1 MANKLVAR
9 KKIAT
14 HIARENS
21 LVKNK
26 RSMKKVVVLVI
37 IICMLIVA
45 TILLILHFVLNG
57 NSVYPID
64 IGVYSYEILNKYE
77 HVHDPTIGQQ
87 ANVDSIVHQ
96 RYATNHPFTQGLLYI
111 DGNTLIESS
120 GLYAVSYLRRFNLKT
135 GSTERF
141 YNITNNYF
149 AEGIALVIEPE
160 TYRKFIFVLTYKEN
174 TILVFDY
181 NTFELYNTF
190 EHDLVGYGL
199 TSNLDP
205 IHSIQDLRNGKF
217 ANYQKLWATSGNE
230 FLYELEIPN
239 NFKNVNKINIINKK
253 KVTCA
258 GFTMKHVNELEYHLQ
273 EKTIYANIFMTNLII
288 EIDISKGS
296 CLKII
301 NLTGLID
308 HNTHKQSIGRS
319 RESFL
324 NGIAINPVNSKE
336 ALPNLLVTGK
346 FWPNLFEI
354 KLVKNSA
361 LNAHSVLVEY
371 FKAIKHHH

>member
-9 KKIAT
+9 KKSAT
-14 HIARENS
+14 HIVRGNS
-21 LVKNK
+21 LIKNK
-26 RSMKKVVVLVI
+26 RSIKKVVVLAI
-37 IICMLIVA
+37 IICMLVVA
-45 TILLILHFVLNG
+45 TILLILHFVLDG
-57 NSVYPID
+57 NSGHPMD
-64 IGVYSYEILNKYE
+64 IGIYSYEIVNKYD

-87 ANVDSIVHQ
+87 ANVGSIVHQ
-96 RYATNHPFTQGLLYI
+96 RYITNNPFTQGLLYI

-205 IHSIQDLRNGKF
+205 IHSIQDLKNGKF
-217 ANYQKLWATSGNE
+217 ANYQKLWTTSGNE

-239 NFKNVNKINIINKK
+239 NFKNVNKINIINKTK
-253 KVTCA
+253 ITCA
-258 GFTMKHVNELEYHLQ
+258 GFTMKQVNELEYHLQ
-273 EKTIYANIFMTNLII
+273 EKTIYANIFMTNIVI
-288 EIDISKGS
+288 EIDITKGS

-308 HNTHKQSIGRS
+308 HNTNKKNIGRS

-336 ALPNLLVTGK
+336 SLPNLLVTGK

-354 KLVKNSA
+354 KLIKSSG
-361 LNAHSVLVEY
+361 LNAHSLLIEY
-371 FKAIKHHH
+371 FKAIKR

>member
-14 HIARENS
+14 YIIRENS
-21 LVKNK
+21 LVKKK
-26 RSMKKVVVLVI
+26 RSIKRVVILVI
-37 IICMLIVA
+37 IICMLIAA

-57 NSVYPID
+57 NSGYPID
-64 IGVYSYEILNKYE
+64 IGIYSYEIINKYD
-77 HVHDPTIGQQ
+77 HVHDPIIGQQ

-96 RYATNHPFTQGLLYI
+96 RYISNYPFTQGLLYL

-120 GLYAVSYLRRFNLKT
+120 GLYAVSYLRKFKLNT
-135 GSTERF
+135 GDTERY
-141 YNITNNYF
+141 YNLTNNYF

-174 TILVFDY
+174 TILAFDY

-190 EHDLVGYGL
+190 EHDLNGYGL

-205 IHSIQDLRNGKF
+205 IHSVEDLKNGKF
-217 ANYQKLWATSGNE
+217 ANYQKLWTTSGNE
-230 FLYELEIPN
+230 FLYELEIPH
-239 NFKNVNKINIINKK
+239 NFKKTNKISIINKR

-258 GFTMKHVNELEYHLQ
+258 GFTIKHINELEYHLQ
-273 EKTIYANIFMTNLII
+273 EKTIYANIFMTNLVI
-288 EIDISKGS
+288 EIDISKGT

-301 NLTGLID
+301 NLSGLID
-308 HNTHKQSIGRS
+308 QSTNKQNMERN

-324 NGIAINPVNSKE
+324 NGIAINPVNNKE
-336 ALPNLLVTGK
+336 SIPNLLVTGK

-354 KLVKNSA
+354 KLVKTNG
-361 LNAHSVLVEY
+361 LNPNSVLIEY
-371 FKAIKHHH
+371 FKTIRHRH